1 MKQRI
6 KDALA
11 RGAAFDA
18 ENITVEIAGDG
29 AILRGRVRSY
39 AEGAMPSGPPATRPT
54 SAELR
59 TSSRSTRAYT
69 SQCDERCREG
79 VPAE

>member
-1 MKQRI
+1 MITVRARPAPSDVKQRI

-18 ENITVEIAGDG
+18 ENITVEIAGDR

-39 AEGAMPSGPPATRPT
+39 AERRD
-54 SAELR
+54 AE
-59 TSSRSTRAYT
+59 RAA
-69 SQCDERCREG
+69 RNAPG
-79 VPAE
+79 VR